1 MSLVQI
7 FLRSGAS
14 PEYRK
19 ALGDGLHRA
28 MVEGLVIPADDHFQV
43 ISEHAAGDLIYDP
56 QYLGVQRSE
65 RFVLVKITLSA
76 GRKPQQKRK
85 LFKRIAEIL
94 AESPGLP
101 PKELMTVVVETV
113 WENWSFGNGEAQY
126 MDS

>member
-1 MSLVQI
+1 M
-7 FLRSGAS
+7 A
-14 PEYRK
+14 
-19 ALGDGLHRA
+19 
-28 MVEGLVIPADDHFQV
+28 IPANDHFQV
-43 ISEHAAGDLIYDP
+43 ISEHFAADLIYDP
-56 QYLGVQRSE
+56 GYLGVHRSD
-65 RFVLVKITLSA
+65 RFVLVQIILSV

-101 PKELMTVVVETV
+101 PQDLMTVLVETS